1 MRWVTRTALLAF
13 GVGTFAGAM
22 WAQRSM
28 GRHRTDLFSRRPL
41 RRLSALGYL
50 SGQPSVDTVR
60 VLRDYLEWE
69 AHPMLQRRARAI
81 VRRMEA
87 KLG

>member
-1 MRWVTRTALLAF
+1 MGLRTRTMWLAF
-13 GVGTFAGAM
+13 GVGTLAGAM
-22 WAQRSM
+22 FAQRSM
-28 GRHRTDLFSRRPL
+28 GRHRSDLFSGRPL

-50 SGQPSVDTVR
+50 SGHPSVDSVR
-60 VLRDYLEWE
+60 LLRDYLDWE
-69 AHPMLQRRARAI
+69 QHPMLQRRARSI

>member
-1 MRWVTRTALLAF
+1 MGMRTRTALMAF
-13 GVGTFAGAM
+13 GLGSLAGAM
-22 WAQRSM
+22 FAQRSM
-28 GRHRTDLFSRRPL
+28 GRYRSDLFSGRSL

-50 SGQPSVDTVR
+50 SGHPSVDTVR
-60 VLRDYLEWE
+60 LLRDYLDWE
-69 AHPMLQRRARAI
+69 QHPMLQRRARTI